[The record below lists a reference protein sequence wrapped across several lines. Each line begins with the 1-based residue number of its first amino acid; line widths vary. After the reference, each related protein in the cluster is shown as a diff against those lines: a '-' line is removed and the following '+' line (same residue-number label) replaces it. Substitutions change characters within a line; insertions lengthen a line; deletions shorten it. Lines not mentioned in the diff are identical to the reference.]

1 MSEGVDASSHFG
13 ATRFAIAAQRAENAL
28 RAVTAVFPYSCPS
41 RTRWCQQELKAYGY
55 ALPPLS
61 TVYPLCM
68 PQYQRKKACAHANA
82 CDRASDSAVL

>member
-28 RAVTAVFPYSCPS
+28 RAVTAVFPFSCPS
-41 RTRWCQQELKAYGY
+41 RTGWCQQELKAYGY

-61 TVYPLCM
+61 TVYPLCV
-68 PQYQRKKACAHANA
+68 PHEASVPAGERHVRTRSRK
-82 CDRASDSAVL
+82 